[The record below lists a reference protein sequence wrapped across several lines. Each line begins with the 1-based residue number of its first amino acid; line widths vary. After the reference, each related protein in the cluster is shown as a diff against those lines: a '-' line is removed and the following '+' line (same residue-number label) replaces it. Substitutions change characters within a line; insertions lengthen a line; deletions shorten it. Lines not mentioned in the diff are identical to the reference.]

1 MGIFSKLFGR
11 SDKSDVRDCTY
22 TGVPDDYASADTF
35 CCPADADACFAVSDV
50 FTISGKGTVVTGTV
64 TKGSFSVG
72 DMVTIK
78 STNSTTTVISG
89 IEQFRKTLD
98 TIHTGDN
105 AGLLLMD
112 VTRKQVARDCL
123 IIK

>member
-11 SDKSDVRDCTY
+11 SDESDLRGNAFISVPNDYSFSC
-22 TGVPDDYASADTF
+22 PDDAE
-35 CCPADADACFAVSDV
+35 ACFAVSDV
-50 FTISGKGTVVTGTV
+50 FTISGKGTVATGTV

-72 DMVTIK
+72 DRVTIK
-78 STNSTTTVISG
+78 NTDSTTTVIAG

-112 VTRKQVARDCL
+112 VTRKQIARDCL